1 MQVEIKQNIEKF
13 LDKDTSL
20 SERIR
25 SLFRK
30 QGITKMSK
38 FNTLSMISSTT
49 LAITGMFG
57 GLDCPTA
64 SPPKD
69 EGGLDK
75 MSKRD
80 SRCS

>member
-13 LDKDTSL
+13 LDKDTSV
-20 SERIR
+20 SESIR

-38 FNTLSMISSTT
+38 FSTLSMISSIT

-57 GLDCPTA
+57 GLDCCFST
-64 SPPKD
+64 
-69 EGGLDK
+69 
-75 MSKRD
+75 KR
-80 SRCS
+80 